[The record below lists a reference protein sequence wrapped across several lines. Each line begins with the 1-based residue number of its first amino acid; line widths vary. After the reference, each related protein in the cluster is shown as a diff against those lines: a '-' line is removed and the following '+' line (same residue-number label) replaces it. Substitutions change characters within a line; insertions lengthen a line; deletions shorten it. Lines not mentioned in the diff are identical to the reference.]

1 VGDDTSLVIVISYD
15 TNKELKPDLG
25 DSLSVHNVYEEDK
38 VREEESEGE
47 LNKSEIHK
55 IQWVNRDITKT
66 LRRRMTVLGS
76 D

>member
-1 VGDDTSLVIVISYD
+1 MGDDISLVIVISYD

-25 DSLSVHNVYEEDK
+25 DSLSVHNVYEEVK

-55 IQWVNRDITKT
+55 VHWVNRDITKNSEKKDD
-66 LRRRMTVLGS
+66 GIGF
-76 D
+76 